1 MRTIKKVDSYYY
13 EKRFTRHCLKKR
25 ENPRRK
31 KEKILEIDIRIFLKR
46 ANKKERAHGRMQKI
60 NPAICPRKLKKNN
73 ESKAIQVNAVT
84 NFFKR

>member
-1 MRTIKKVDSYYY
+1 MDSYYY

-46 ANKKERAHGRMQKI
+46 ANKKERAHGRMHKI
-60 NPAICPRKLKKNN
+60 NPAICPRKLKKKQWV
-73 ESKAIQVNAVT
+73 ESHSSKCSN
-84 NFFKR
+84 

>member
-1 MRTIKKVDSYYY
+1 MKKDL
-13 EKRFTRHCLKKR
+13 EDTAWRRR
-25 ENPRRK
+25 RRRRK